1 LSRTLAFGFTG
12 ALICSTLIL
21 LSLPSQLFGRVPRL
35 AGSLAADAP
44 LVAVVDGQT
53 LRLRENVI
61 RLQGLVAPGRGLAC
75 RNASGATYDCGAA
88 AAAALASIVRD
99 HAVICRL
106 DGRDNFGFAQGRC
119 DAAGVDVNR
128 AMVAAGWARA
138 DPAGIASTQASYA
151 PQESRARAEHR
162 GVWRDGGNASF

>member
-1 LSRTLAFGFTG
+1 M
-12 ALICSTLIL
+12 
-21 LSLPSQLFGRVPRL
+21 
-35 AGSLAADAP
+35 AADAP

-75 RNASGATYDCGAA
+75 HGDGGEAYDCGAA
-88 AAAALASIVRD
+88 AAAALAGIVRD

-106 DGRDNFGFAQGRC
+106 DGRDNSGFAQGRC

-128 AMVAAGWARA
+128 ALVAAGWARA
-138 DPAGIASTQASYA
+138 ESSGPGNAEVSYA
-151 PQESRARAEHR
+151 PLEIRARAEHR
-162 GVWRDGGNASF
+162 GVWRDGNNLSF